1 MKAASGWDDEPGPYT
16 QIPAVPAAPEPRY
29 RPNVGIAL
37 FNRDGLVLIAR
48 RLRDDGPEIVAP
60 GHDWQM
66 PQGGVDDG
74 EDLLAA
80 ARRELWEETNV
91 TSAEILGQTSERIAY
106 DFPPYD
112 GPPHRLSPF
121 RGQRQ
126 QWVAFRFT
134 GDDGEIEVA
143 GIRGGAVP
151 EFGEWRWERIE
162 RLPELVVPFKRA
174 VYEHVVHAFRPFAV
188 SG

>member
-1 MKAASGWDDEPGPYT
+1 MSSTLGS
-16 QIPAVPAAPEPRY
+16 IY
-29 RPNVGIAL
+29 RSNVGIAL
-37 FNRDGLVLIAR
+37 FNLEGLVLIAR
-48 RLRDDGPEIVAP
+48 RLRDDGPEIIVP
-60 GHDWQM
+60 GHEWQM
-66 PQGGVDDG
+66 PQGGVDEG

-80 ARRELWEETNV
+80 AKRELWEETNV
-91 TSAEILGQTSERIAY
+91 TNAVPLGQTSHWVSY

-134 GDDGEIEVA
+134 GDESEIEVA

-151 EFGEWRWERIE
+151 EFSTWRWERLE
-162 RLPELVVPFKRA
+162 RLPDLVVPFKRA
-174 VYEHVVHAFRPFAV
+174 VYEHVALEFRPFAAAL
-188 SG
+188 

>member
-1 MKAASGWDDEPGPYT
+1 MNATAEPL
-16 QIPAVPAAPEPRY
+16 Y

-37 FNRDGLVLIAR
+37 FNREGLVLIAR
-48 RLRDDGPEIVAP
+48 RLRDDGPEIIAP
-60 GHDWQM
+60 GHEWQM
-66 PQGGVDDG
+66 PQGGIDPG

-80 ARRELWEETNV
+80 AKRELWEETSV
-91 TSAEILGQTSERIAY
+91 TSAEVLGQTSEWVSY
-106 DFPPYD
+106 DFPPYA

-134 GDDGEIEVA
+134 GEESGIDVA
-143 GIRGGAVP
+143 GIRGGADP
-151 EFGEWRWERIE
+151 EFSEWRWESVL

-174 VYEHVVHAFRPFAV
+174 VYEHVGRAFQSFA
-188 SG
+188 SGDKRSP